1 MEEEIKEVKTTKKK
15 VTDRY
20 LVGEVP
26 TEMAAVIKDSETEV
40 VYNSLTMLCK
50 IANDI
55 EDIKKGILG

>member
-15 VTDRY
+15 TTDRY

-26 TEMAAVIKDSETEV
+26 TETAAVIKDSETEV

-55 EDIKKGILG
+55 DDIKKGILG